1 MLVLVPLLLQILM
14 LVLILALLQVLMLV
28 ATIGPQDPLSFG
40 KFSMFDN
47 TMQNPL
53 THQFQSCSSPNSF
66 SGIPHHASSS
76 SNSHLEFQRYPPYQM
91 FGSMHKVYVQLCLNI
106 TVAAIIIRDFFG
118 FAHHFSRIFHTSHL
132 HGR

>member
-1 MLVLVPLLLQILM
+1 MAM
-14 LVLILALLQVLMLV
+14 AGG
-28 ATIGPQDPLSFG
+28 ANASSNYWSTRSFII
-40 KFSMFDN
+40 
-47 TMQNPL
+47 
-53 THQFQSCSSPNSF
+53 CF

-132 HGR
+132 HGREVWLEELTCISNSLVKQRN